1 MSVRTD
7 VHALNGSAQAMM
19 LRAMTT
25 AGLVLM
31 TAGLPASGI
40 PMVGETRVAAE
51 VSWADPVE
59 ELRAYLA
66 KPAAER
72 GKIAEQEFAK
82 AGLTRVQAQ
91 EATKLLWDDYAAR
104 IRADRGEEWEKK
116 SITIDGKTMKFDYRI
131 FGEAADLG
139 RSMFISMHGGGGAPP
154 EVNEQQWKNQIGLYT
169 PEEGIYVAPRAPT
182 DTWNLWHEGHIDGLF
197 DRIITDAVVFEN
209 VDPDRVYLMGYSAG
223 GDGVY
228 QLGPRMADRWAA
240 AAMMAGHPNEAQP
253 DNLRN
258 VPFVINMGG
267 DDKAYNRNTVAAEW
281 GKKLDDLRAADSEG
295 YEHEVHIRPGLGHW
309 MKREDA
315 SAVPWMMQYR
325 RNAWPTRIVWRQDD
339 VLQGRMY
346 WLERDLEGAKGGDTL
361 IVSRKG
367 QDFAIEKSE
376 GVAKFSILLSDD
388 VVNMDEPIRVLYGE
402 KVVFEGKVERTAVGL
417 SRTLE
422 GRGDRNLMFAGKVE
436 VELK

>member
-1 MSVRTD
+1 
-7 VHALNGSAQAMM
+7 MM

-25 AGLVLM
+25 AGLIWIM
-31 TAGLPASGI
+31 AGI
-40 PMVGETRVAAE
+40 PAAAMPMADHAPNAGGE
-51 VSWADPVE
+51 SLGDPVE
-59 ELRAYLA
+59 ALHGYLA
-66 KPAAER
+66 KPAGDR
-72 GKIAEQEFAK
+72 GDIAEQDFARIPM
-82 AGLTRVQAQ
+82 TRAQAE
-91 EATKLLWDDYAAR
+91 EAAKLVWEDYAAR
-104 IRADRGEEWEKK
+104 IRAERKAEWEGK

-131 FGEAADLG
+131 FGQASDLG
-139 RSMFISMHGGGGAPP
+139 RSMFISMHGGGGAPA
-154 EVNEQQWKNQIGLYT
+154 EVNEQQWKNQAGLYT
-169 PEEGIYVAPRAPT
+169 PEEGIYIAPRAPT

-197 DRIITDAVVFEN
+197 DRLIADAVVFEN

-253 DNLRN
+253 ENLRN

-267 DDKAYNRNTVAAEW
+267 DDKAYSRNTVAAEW
-281 GKKLDDLRAADSEG
+281 GRKLDDLRRADAEG

-325 RNAWPTRIVWRQDD
+325 RNAWPTRVVWRQDD

-346 WLERDLEGAKGGDTL
+346 WLERSVEGAKAGDTL
-361 IVSRKG
+361 IVSRQG
-367 QDFAIEKSE
+367 QEFVIEKAE
-376 GVAKFSILLSDD
+376 GVTMFTILLCDD
-388 VVNMDEPIRVLYGE
+388 VANMDEPVRVVHGGR
-402 KVVFEGKVERTAVGL
+402 VVFEGKVERTIAGL

-422 GRGDRNLMFAGKVE
+422 DRGDRNLMFAGKVE
-436 VELK
+436 VEVKE